1 LTKQTK
7 YSESTMSSAPPNG
20 KFGWFETPWHYVSIG
35 HGDHQMGMLL
45 ETDDE
50 EEARRE
56 AEKLC
61 SGFGGRAKILFVR
74 KVVIQ

>member
-1 LTKQTK
+1 
-7 YSESTMSSAPPNG
+7 
-20 KFGWFETPWHYVSIG
+20 VSIG
-35 HGDHQMGMLL
+35 YCDRQMGLL
-45 ETDDE
+45 VATDDE

-61 SGFGGRAKILFVR
+61 SVLGGAKVLFVR